1 MASHAHQRAFAS
13 LDRSLV
19 SSSYSS
25 SDSRQSVSKKHLV
38 ASHSRRRT
46 HRSPLK
52 RNALTTPRASN
63 SEIENPH
70 KVKPNVQY
78 STIDRTSEYI
88 LAKERSQ
95 VHHPSYDHRNDPQRE
110 NDSRLNSLAFH
121 HKSMDDVIPLSESR
135 GKGMVAPITT
145 RVIFPDSY
153 DEKRTKPYPMVICIP
168 GDPGYGVDYMD
179 GYYHALEKDIAN
191 EGMVM
196 ALRDLDYHNTNDCII
211 VDLCFNTYTWM
222 NDSCSRNHES
232 YLMNVVLPEL
242 LGYEATNVGKISL
255 IGYGT
260 SGYGVLSLLYR
271 HPDVFHR
278 AVSADAPIWGGANE
292 GREVVRKEY
301 LESSSYTAPKGVEM
315 EEITPPGEE
324 PKSKEMKAQEE
335 EEDEE
340 EKEEKKRRRSLRYYD
355 AFPDCGESFPDEHKV
370 LLLAHSDKNIEAF
383 SGDPRVEQYPRLA
396 LIPMVEY
403 GREVEWFS
411 DAISRVT
418 THDVLTGHEDE
429 EACHV
434 GPWLATALDWLREDL

>member
-1 MASHAHQRAFAS
+1 M
-13 LDRSLV
+13 
-19 SSSYSS
+19 SSSSS
-25 SDSRQSVSKKHLV
+25 S
-38 ASHSRRRT
+38 SRREQNQSSFYDDVGSDTNVGNTVRNL
-46 HRSPLK
+46 HR
-52 RNALTTPRASN
+52 A
-63 SEIENPH
+63 
-70 KVKPNVQY
+70 KPNVQY
-78 STIDRTSEYI
+78 STVELTSEYV
-88 LAKERSQ
+88 LETNL
-95 VHHPSYDHRNDPQRE
+95 HPSYDHRNDPLRE

-121 HKSMDDVIPLSESR
+121 HITMEDVISLSESR
-135 GKGMVAPITT
+135 GKNMVAPMTT

-153 DEKRTKPYPMVICIP
+153 DETRAKPYPMVICVP
-168 GDPGYGVDYMD
+168 GDPGYGVDYED
-179 GYYHALEKDIAN
+179 GYYHANKEDIAR

-196 ALRDLDYHNTNDCII
+196 ALRDLEYHNMNDCII

-301 LESSSYTAPKGVEM
+301 LESSTYTSPKGSEM
-315 EEITPPGEE
+315 EEITPPGEK
-324 PKSKEMKAQEE
+324 PKSKQTKDQED

-370 LLLAHSDKNIEAF
+370 LLLAHADKNIEAF

-411 DAISRVT
+411 DAISNVT
-418 THDVLTGHEDE
+418 THDVLTGHEEE

-434 GPWLATALDWLREDL
+434 GPWLATALDWLREDLG

>member
-1 MASHAHQRAFAS
+1 
-13 LDRSLV
+13 
-19 SSSYSS
+19 
-25 SDSRQSVSKKHLV
+25 
-38 ASHSRRRT
+38 
-46 HRSPLK
+46 
-52 RNALTTPRASN
+52 
-63 SEIENPH
+63 
-70 KVKPNVQY
+70 
-78 STIDRTSEYI
+78 
-88 LAKERSQ
+88 
-95 VHHPSYDHRNDPQRE
+95 
-110 NDSRLNSLAFH
+110 
-121 HKSMDDVIPLSESR
+121 
-135 GKGMVAPITT
+135 MVAPMTT

-153 DEKRTKPYPMVICIP
+153 DETRAKPYPMVICVP
-168 GDPGYGVDYMD
+168 GDPGYGVDYED
-179 GYYHALEKDIAN
+179 GYYHANKEDIAR

-196 ALRDLDYHNTNDCII
+196 ALRDLEYHNMNDCII

-301 LESSSYTAPKGVEM
+301 LESSTYTSPKGSEM
-315 EEITPPGEE
+315 EEITPPGEK
-324 PKSKEMKAQEE
+324 PKSKQTKDQED

-340 EKEEKKRRRSLRYYD
+340 AKEEKKRRRSLRYYD

-370 LLLAHSDKNIEAF
+370 LLLAHADKNIEAF

-411 DAISRVT
+411 DAISNVT
-418 THDVLTGHEDE
+418 THDVLTGHEEE

-434 GPWLATALDWLREDL
+434 GPWLATALDWLREDLG